1 MGGSPKFC
9 RACGRGIRPDAQ
21 FCTGCGQVVQAGGE
35 AIAGLAEENDAAVGS
50 SATIGTPAP
59 SPPRPAPWPGTEPPR
74 APEGGPSPPVL
85 PPVPPVPP
93 VLPPL
98 PPAQRSGSPGQHNR
112 PPREPGASRQWLIAG
127 VALVVLA
134 GAAAAVLLIWHPF
147 RAHDTALRH
156 GTRTHAATS
165 APSATGGP
173 GAVAASSAV
182 PATTGPPAAGPTA
195 AASTAPPSSPG
206 TSAPASPQV
215 QQAAA
220 GLATLLARSGGDRS
234 SVNSAYNDALGCGP
248 NLSQDAAAFQAAAAS
263 RRRLLTQLAALP
275 GQSAL
280 PPQLLTKLAGAWQV
294 SIMADNDFAAWARD
308 EAAGVCT
315 VNGGSDPHFQAAY
328 GPDIQATHDKQAVTR
343 LWNPLAARFGL
354 PAYQPGDL

>member
-1 MGGSPKFC
+1 MGGSLKFC
-9 RACGRGIRPDAQ
+9 RACGRGIRLDAQ
-21 FCTGCGQVVQAGGE
+21 FCTGCGQVVQADGGG
-35 AIAGLAEENDAAVGS
+35 IAGLVQESDAAAGS
-50 SATIGTPAP
+50 AATIGAVAPGPPAAEPSAQRPVP

-74 APEGGPSPPVL
+74 PPEDGPPPV
-85 PPVPPVPP
+85 
-93 VLPPL
+93 
-98 PPAQRSGSPGQHNR
+98 
-112 PPREPGASRQWLIAG
+112 PPREPGSSRHWLIAG
-127 VALVVLA
+127 VATVVLA

-156 GTRTHAATS
+156 GTRTHAATP
-165 APSATGGP
+165 APSLAGGP
-173 GAVAASSAV
+173 GSVAATSAV
-182 PATTGPPAAGPTA
+182 PAATGPATAGPTE
-195 AASTAPPSSPG
+195 AASTGPTSAPG
-206 TSAPASPQV
+206 TSASPQV
-215 QQAAA
+215 QQAVASLAA
-220 GLATLLARSGGDRS
+220 LLARSGSDRS

-248 NLSQDAAAFQAAAAS
+248 NLSQDAAAFRAAAAS

-275 GQSAL
+275 GRSAL
-280 PPQLLTKLAGAWQV
+280 PSRLLSELADAWQV

-328 GPDIQATHDKQAVTR
+328 GPDIQATRDKQAVTR